1 MAEEQ
6 DQERSLPATPQR
18 LEKAR
23 EEGQV
28 ARSRELTSAALLLVS
43 ASVVLVAGQD
53 MGSGFVAL
61 VRRGLTLDRKD
72 AFDLPLALDRAGE
85 LAFDA
90 FVNLLPVLGL
100 LVVVAMLAPLALGGW
115 LFSTKSLMPDAK
127 RMSPARWAGQ
137 LFSVHGATELVKSL
151 AKAALIAAA
160 ALLMLWNSREAIAT
174 LLSTAPTEAITHAAR
189 FAGLGFLAAAGAM
202 LVIAAID
209 IPAQLWQHH
218 RGLRMSADEV
228 RREMKE
234 TEGDPH
240 IKQRIRSQQREM
252 ARKRMMSDVPKA
264 DVVVT
269 NPTHF
274 AVALAWNEGSMRAPR
289 VLAKGSDLVAA
300 RIRDLALEHG
310 VPVLE
315 APPLARALHKHAEIG
330 AEIPA
335 ALYNAVA
342 QVLAWVYGLRAARGG
357 GRPLPLEPS
366 DLQVPAALDPLNA
379 DGAPA

>member
-43 ASVVLVAGQD
+43 ASVALVAGQA
-53 MGSGFVAL
+53 MGGGFVAL

-72 AFDLPLALDRAGE
+72 AFDMPLALDRAGA

-160 ALLMLWNSREAIAT
+160 ALLLLWNSREAIAT
-174 LLSTAPTEAITHAAR
+174 LLSTAPSEAISHAAR

-209 IPAQLWQHH
+209 VPAQLWKHH
-218 RGLRMSADEV
+218 RGLRMSAEEV